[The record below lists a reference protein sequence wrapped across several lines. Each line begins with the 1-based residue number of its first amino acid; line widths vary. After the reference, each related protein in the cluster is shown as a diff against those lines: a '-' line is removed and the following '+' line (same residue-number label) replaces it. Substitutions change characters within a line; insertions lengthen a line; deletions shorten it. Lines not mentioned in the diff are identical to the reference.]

1 MDCQNGWQDRDRLM
15 VYIQKH
21 FKELRRLLFRG
32 TLGNFGTGAI
42 APCKQI
48 GVFRLVPQPSQLVHG
63 LVWHTSRCDWNNKN
77 SIQKGS
83 NQKSSKHLSNTF
95 QKPSKHFQ
103 KSFNSISIRGH
114 CELACNQKWCTTAG
128 AATQ

>member
-21 FKELRRLLFRG
+21 FKELRRPLFRG

-48 GVFRLVPQPSQLVHG
+48 GVFPLVPQPSQLVHG
-63 LVWHTSRCDWNNKN
+63 LVWHTSHC
-77 SIQKGS
+77 KGL
-83 NQKSSKHLSNTF
+83 SKGLFALAFPMGLCVMPGQGFLQFKLNCYGPGSRIDDDKALKGF
-95 QKPSKHFQ
+95 ERPSWA
-103 KSFNSISIRGH
+103 
-114 CELACNQKWCTTAG
+114 L
-128 AATQ
+128 